1 MKKDNTQSEIDG
13 LTEMSN
19 AASRFELYD
28 IGTKAA
34 SAEVKE
40 NHFADTFKL

>member
-1 MKKDNTQSEIDG
+1 
-13 LTEMSN
+13 
-19 AASRFELYD
+19 LYD
-28 IGTKAA
+28 IGVKAA